1 MKRWKKNLFLF
12 FALSAL
18 VLPTFGVFA
27 EEEGGNTPT
36 DPETPEVTP
45 TPDPTDDPTT
55 PEESPEPTPSEP
67 PVVQSD
73 GYLKS
78 LSVAGVTFDQTFQKT
93 VTEYSAVVTSKT
105 TSINISAVPEVET
118 DTIDSS
124 EIGFQNLKSGLN
136 TFEIHVKT
144 KEGKTTTYT
153 LKITRATSN
162 MKLKSLRI
170 VGQNLNQ
177 MFDPDT
183 YEYTADVTYNVQS
196 IKVQATPEDD
206 NATVTVLGSSD
217 LDVGRN
223 TVRILVKNETGR
235 ESEEYTIIV
244 TRGSEEDLME
254 DDDEGVT
261 SSEVEESDSSVVPP
275 IDDVEDPGKGNT
287 LTYVLVC
294 LLCLLLLAIGIIGI
308 YFYVRSGNKSE
319 KRRQKKLEKLQ
330 RKQQKIEQEMTG
342 LLPKIPEEEVVENN
356 LSEEENVS
364 NLEADLDDTIEMDTV
379 NLEEEEDIKPKK
391 EEAKKRA
398 DRNVLE
404 DFDDLFL
411 DE

>member
-78 LSVAGVTFDQTFQKT
+78 LSVAGVKFDQTFQKT

-223 TVRILVKNETGR
+223 TVRVLVKNQSG
-235 ESEEYTIIV
+235 ESVEYTIIV

-275 IDDVEDPGKGNT
+275 IDDVDDPGKGNT

-308 YFYVRSGNKSE
+308 YFYVKSGNKSE
-319 KRRQKKLEKLQ
+319 KRKQKKLEKLQ

-342 LLPKIPEEEVVENN
+342 LLPKIPEEEAVENN
-356 LSEEENVS
+356 LSEEENGS

>member
-78 LSVAGVTFDQTFQKT
+78 LSVAGVKFDQTFQKT

-162 MKLKSLRI
+162 MKLKSLKI

-223 TVRILVKNETGR
+223 TVRVLVKNQSG
-235 ESEEYTIIV
+235 ESVEYTIIV